1 MLIKT
6 FPFHLFLSTLF
17 LLPVCHTIQ
26 PYPSSSIPSSS
37 IPSSPNPSLPIEKS
51 VSTSTPLNKLVNDFI
66 DIFPSDLPPGLPPQR
81 DLEHHIELISHA
93 RIPPHRTYRL
103 SPKETD
109 ELKSQLDTYLKAG
122 HIRPANSPFGAG
134 ILFAKKKDG
143 GFRLCIDYRA
153 LNKITVKDVYPLPR
167 IDDCLDRLSSA
178 SIFTRLNLRS
188 GYHQIRLHPS
198 DISKT
203 AFNTPLGSY
212 EFLVMPFGLC
222 NAPASFQRQMN
233 RLFLDLPFVVVYLD
247 DIIIFSKKH
256 YSPPHPHLHR
266 LFPLT
271 PTEILL

>member
-1 MLIKT
+1 MLDLISVINKT
-6 FPFHLFLSTLF
+6 KELIVKMTVVDILMTTASQHLTFDQDISVPSVSLKAFPPS
-17 LLPVCHTIQ
+17 CHTIQ
-26 PYPSSSIPSSS
+26 PYPSSTIPTSS

-51 VSTSTPLNKLVNDFI
+51 GSHSTPLNKLVHDFI

-143 GFRLCIDYRA
+143 GFRLCIDYCA
-153 LNKITVKDVYPLPR
+153 LNKITVKDVYHLPR

-178 SIFTRLNLRS
+178 SASGATLSQRDPSNPSLFRLISCRSRSFTSAERNYSTHERELLS
-188 GYHQIRLHPS
+188 LLHALE
-198 DISKT
+198 T
-203 AFNTPLGSY
+203 WRHHLLG
-212 EFLVMPFGLC
+212 P
-222 NAPASFQRQMN
+222 
-233 RLFLDLPFVVVYLD
+233 
-247 DIIIFSKKH
+247 
-256 YSPPHPHLHR
+256 
-266 LFPLT
+266 
-271 PTEILL
+271 